1 MNRECVV
8 VNYKTKDKCVL
19 LNWLSCY
26 LAADRGNMA
35 IITAFATIG
44 LFGAVGGAV
53 SMASIGKSQTQLQ
66 TIADNAA
73 LGAAREIIVTSSKTT
88 IEAVAATM
96 IKAGERE
103 VLKSENEKLESET
116 VVDLSRKSIR
126 VKLSLKQ
133 KNFLGSLIGQDSTE
147 IFATAT
153 AAVTAGDKLCVL
165 SLDQAS
171 SDSIALTDSAKITA
185 DACDV
190 QSNSVSTSAITAWNS
205 ALIKSATTCSV
216 GGYRGGASNFN
227 PGVITDCPNLA
238 DPLASRAAPSI
249 ASKSCDFTD
258 TQVNGG
264 AAVLQPGIYC
274 GGLNISTGA
283 NVTFSPGIYVIRDG
297 IFQASNGSNLFGREV
312 GFYFS
317 GNNATF
323 KFNTQSKVEF
333 YAPISGDMAGIL
345 FFSDRNSSERTQQIN
360 SEFAH
365 QLVGTIY
372 LPNDIFQVATNT
384 VVADQS
390 AYTVV
395 IAKRIQLNQSPTL
408 VLNAN
413 YGATNVPVPD
423 GVATTAGA
431 VLIK

>member
-1 MNRECVV
+1 
-8 VNYKTKDKCVL
+8 VNYKTKDKCAPLSWV
-19 LNWLSCY
+19 SCY
-26 LAADRGNMA
+26 LASERGNMA
-35 IITAFATIG
+35 ILTAIASVG
-44 LFGAVGGAV
+44 LFGAVGAAV
-53 SMASIGKSQTQLQ
+53 SMASIGKSQSQLQ

-73 LGAAREIIVTSSKTT
+73 LAAAREIIVTSSKVT
-88 IEAVAATM
+88 IEAVANTF
-96 IKAGERE
+96 IKTGERE
-103 VLKSENEKLESET
+103 VLKGENEKLISET
-116 VVDLSRKSIR
+116 EVDLGHKSIR
-126 VKLSLKQ
+126 IKLSLKQ
-133 KNFLGSLIGQDSTE
+133 KNFLGSFFGQDSTE
-147 IFATAT
+147 ISATAT
-153 AAVTAGDKLCVL
+153 AAVTPGDKLCVL

-171 SDSIALTDSAKITA
+171 SDSITLTDSARITA
-185 DACDV
+185 DGCDV
-190 QSNSVSTSAITAWNS
+190 QSNSTSTSAITAWNAS
-205 ALIKSATTCSV
+205 WIKSAATCSV
-216 GGYRGGASNFN
+216 GGYQGGSSNFI
-227 PGVITDCPNLA
+227 PAVITDCPILA
-238 DPLASRAAPSI
+238 DPLASRAAPTI
-249 ASKSCDFTD
+249 ASKNCDFTD

-264 AAVLQPGIYC
+264 AAVLQPGVYC

-283 NVTFSPGIYVIRDG
+283 NVTFSPGIYVMRDG
-297 IFQASNGSNLFGREV
+297 IFQASNGSNLFGKEV

-317 GNNATF
+317 GSNATF

-333 YAPISGDMAGIL
+333 YAPVSGEMAGLL
-345 FFSDRNSSERTQQIN
+345 FFSDRSSTERTQQIN

-372 LPNDIFQVATNT
+372 LPNDVFQVATNT

-395 IAKRIQLNQSPTL
+395 IAKRIQLNQAPTL